1 VFNLLSVLEE
11 PHAKLH
17 GLIEKLER
25 EVNLKDKQEVTA
37 FLEKELIP
45 TFDEVIGLLKELKK
59 SF

>member
-1 VFNLLSVLEE
+1 VINLLSALEE